1 MGDRVGLACTNPPPR
16 EPRPESMPAISRLI
30 TPLCPPPC
38 QPPTHP
44 PQTVRDNADPPP
56 SVHPLKLHLT
66 LWRVHYYTNV
76 KRHLIQNNARIYR
89 PQTPLPPSYK
99 LNQRNIKTIT
109 CHTHTVV
116 QYFSCLSFSGLFAF
130 VGCTYTC
137 SCTCSICR
145 FRISFCT

>member
-1 MGDRVGLACTNPPPR
+1 MADRIGLACTLTPPR
-16 EPRPESMPAISRLI
+16 DLRPESMPAISCLI
-30 TPLCPPPC
+30 THNPIPPN
-38 QPPTHP
+38 